1 MPRNAQ
7 HPNDLHDG
15 GREPRRSVASGDG
28 AGAPPP
34 FSFTPTGA
42 DPALGWSGWGAE
54 SIAPWTAQ
62 ARAGLRDAL
71 RSEGDHPRREPRQR

>member
-15 GREPRRSVASGDG
+15 EREPRPSAADGDG

-42 DPALGWSGWGAE
+42 DPVLGWSGWGAE
-54 SIAPWTAQ
+54 SIAPWTARAE
-62 ARAGLRDAL
+62 ARVRYAR
-71 RSEGDHPRREPRQR
+71 RSGGDHPRPEPRQR